1 MLNSTLLGRCHAR
14 FQWSSLVLLCL
25 AYCCH
30 PWALAGAQEAQWI
43 WSPEHPPGQAT
54 EGDCYFRKTLQLGAV
69 EQATVTITADDS
81 YELFIN
87 GRRVGAGNSIRQM
100 EQYDVT
106 GVLVRGRN
114 VIAVRVN
121 NSSPGPAA
129 LAARVLVKPKE
140 SASQSQSSA
149 WRSYSTDDSW
159 RTEIEPAGNWTA
171 SAMDDNRWKPAQ
183 MYGLLGETAPWDRRE
198 EVSPTSTSEN
208 QRFRISSEFAV
219 EEILGDDVTGS
230 LVNLAFNEFGHMIAA
245 QEQGP
250 LLLLYDSDKDG
261 VIDKKRDYCDLV
273 QGIQGILPLNG
284 DVYVSGLGPDGL
296 GIYRL
301 VDKDRNG
308 ALEEAHKIVSFKG
321 EMSEHGAHAL
331 TLGPDGR
338 IYCVLGNHVSYD
350 GQFADTSPLKTTYE
364 GDLVGPRHEDPG
376 GHAAGIKA
384 PGGTVIRFDTE
395 GKSVELVAGGLRNAY
410 DLVFH
415 PNGRLYVHDSDMESD
430 EGSVWYRPTSLYEVS
445 EGAEFGWRSGWAKWP
460 NYFYDRLPAL
470 LETGRGSP
478 TGACVYDHVMFPL
491 RYHGCLFLADWTQG
505 QILSV
510 KLAEDGSPQSEV
522 FVQGQPLNVTDLA
535 VGPDGWLYFCTGG
548 RGTKGGI
555 YQVRWLGDVPAAL
568 KDSGDGV
575 ARAVKQPQLDA
586 PFSRQAIA
594 ALKRELG
601 SAWPEA
607 IAGVAFS
614 DDNPAKF
621 RLRALEVMQL
631 FGPTPSSELL
641 LSLTNSSSE
650 SVRVRATQLLGLVKD
665 NHRVIEPLADLL
677 ADKEPRVQYAAC
689 ESLLRCAE
697 LPSSQRLLPS
707 LTTMLASPDR
717 RLAWSARRL
726 LERLPEEDW
735 QSSLL
740 AHGDQRVR
748 LQAGLAL
755 AIAAPT
761 TENGR
766 AILAMSRTMLAGFVS
781 DRNYADLLRLL
792 QVTLHRCELPEDELT
807 KLSAVLV
814 ADFPVAEPVLNREL
828 FRLLTYLN
836 AEEAVPIAIG
846 LLQSDA
852 ELSERMHIAMHL
864 ASFKRNWTAA
874 ERHAIVKFF
883 EETQSSDSGSS
894 VPLYVMN
901 ITRELCR
908 DLPLEQA
915 RIFVSEGAKWPNAAL
930 VSLFSY
936 PEKLNA
942 SDLLTLRK
950 LDQAIDQPGFD
961 GEQYKRLKTG
971 IVAILSQN
979 GDSESL
985 AYLREIWIR
994 SPERRQAVALGLAQ
1008 QPTDEDWD
1016 YLVRSLP
1023 VLETFAVTEVMQ
1035 ALCTLATATDDPQ
1048 AFRQVILHGLQMEQ
1062 DAESPA
1068 APLKLLRYWTG
1079 ENHTTLAEWQAWYAD
1094 RFPDS
1099 PEAKL
1104 PELEQRSPWSI
1115 DTLNE
1120 YFLSSDGR
1128 KGDLAHGQAVFERAT
1143 CSACH
1148 RMGSTGTAIGPDLT
1162 AIAKRFT
1169 RKEVLESILFPSHSV
1184 SDQYRTHRVL
1194 TIEGQ
1199 VVSGQVAKNSDGTL
1213 TVRDSKLHET
1223 IIAEQD
1229 VDEMKPSKTSLM
1241 PSGLLDTLS
1250 AAEIRDLLAYMGFV
1264 PPQSQNPEQQ
1274 QTANRSEETRIR

>member
-1 MLNSTLLGRCHAR
+1 MLIA
-14 FQWSSLVLLCL
+14 L
-25 AYCCH
+25 AYCCQ
-30 PWALAGAQEAQWI
+30 PWSMAQAQEAQWI
-43 WSPEHPPGQAT
+43 WSPEHPPGQAG

-87 GRRVGAGNSIRQM
+87 GRRIGAGNSIRQM

-106 GVLVRGRN
+106 SLLVRGRN
-114 VIAVRVN
+114 VIAVRVHN
-121 NSSPGPAA
+121 LSPGTAA
-129 LAARVLVKPKE
+129 LAARVLIKPKT
-140 SASQSQSSA
+140 SKTPAPA
-149 WRSYSTDDSW
+149 WESYSTDDSW
-159 RTEIEPAGNWTA
+159 RTEIEPVGNWTA
-171 SAMDDNRWKPAQ
+171 STTDDSRWKPAR

-208 QRFRISSEFAV
+208 QRFRISSEFVV

-230 LVNLAFNEFGHMIAA
+230 LVNMAFNEFGHLIAA

-250 LLLLYDSDKDG
+250 LLLLYDSNKDG
-261 VIDKKRDYCDLV
+261 VVDKKRDYCDLV

-284 DVYVSGLGPDGL
+284 DVYVSGQGPDGV

-301 VDKDRNG
+301 VDSDRNG
-308 ALEEAHKIVSFKG
+308 ALEEAHKIVSLSG
-321 EMSEHGAHAL
+321 ELSEHGAHGL

-338 IYCVLGNHVSYD
+338 IYCVLGNHVSFD
-350 GQFADTSPLKTTYE
+350 GEFADTSPLKTSYE
-364 GDLVGPRHEDPG
+364 GDLIEPRHEDPG

-384 PGGTVIRFDTE
+384 PGGTIIRFDTE
-395 GKSVELVAGGLRNAY
+395 GHSVELVAGGLRNAY
-410 DLVFH
+410 DLAFH

-445 EGAEFGWRSGWAKWP
+445 EGAEYGWRSGWAKWP
-460 NYFYDRLPAL
+460 NYYYDRLPTL

-478 TGACVYDHVMFPL
+478 TGACVYDHVMFPQ
-491 RYHGCLFLADWTQG
+491 RYHGSLFLADWTQG

-510 KLAEDGSPQSEV
+510 KLAADGSPQSEV

-555 YQVRWLGDVPAAL
+555 YQVRWLGSVPAAL
-568 KDSGDGV
+568 TDPGEGV
-575 ARAVKQPQLDA
+575 AKAVKQPQLDA
-586 PFSRQAIA
+586 PFARQAIA

-601 SAWPEA
+601 SAWAEA

-614 DDNPAKF
+614 DDNPAKY

-631 FGPTPSSELL
+631 FGPTPSPELL
-641 LSLTNSSSE
+641 LSLSQSSNE
-650 SVRVRATQLLGLVKD
+650 AVRERATQLMGLVKD
-665 NHRVIEPLADLL
+665 DSRVTDPLTELL
-677 ADKEPRVQYAAC
+677 ADKEPSVQRAAC

-697 LPSSQRLLPS
+697 LPASERLLPK
-707 LTTMLASPDR
+707 LTPLLASSDR
-717 RLAWSARRL
+717 RLAWSARRV
-726 LERLPEEDW
+726 LERLPAQAW
-735 QSSLL
+735 SSTLL
-740 AHGDQRVR
+740 SHSDQRVQ

-755 AIAAPT
+755 AIAEPT
-761 TENGR
+761 KKNGQ
-766 AILAMSRTMLAGFVS
+766 AILQMSREMLAGFVS
-781 DRNYADLLRLL
+781 DRNFVDLLRLM
-792 QVTLHRCELPEDELT
+792 QVTLHRCELSTEELAN
-807 KLSAVLV
+807 LSADLV
-814 ADFPVAEPVLNREL
+814 AEFPVAEPVLNREL

-836 AEEAVPIAIG
+836 ATEVVPAAIG

-864 ASFKRNWTAA
+864 TSFKHTWTAA
-874 ERHAIVKFF
+874 ERYAIVKFF
-883 EETQSSDSGSS
+883 EETQSGTSGSS

-901 ITRELCR
+901 VTRTLCR

-930 VSLFSY
+930 VALFSY
-936 PEKLNA
+936 PEKLTA
-942 SDLLTLRK
+942 SDLLSLRK

-979 GDSESL
+979 RDADSL

-1023 VLETFAVTEVMQ
+1023 VLESFAVTEVMQ
-1035 ALCTLATATDDPQ
+1035 ALCTMSTATDDPL

-1062 DAESPA
+1062 DSIKPA

-1079 ENHTTLAEWQAWYAD
+1079 ESYGSLTEWQTWYAN
-1094 RFPDS
+1094 RFPEG

-1104 PELEQRSPWSI
+1104 PEFEQRSPWSI
-1115 DTLNE
+1115 DTLSE

-1128 KGDLAHGQAVFERAT
+1128 QGDLVRGEAVFEQAQ
-1143 CSACH
+1143 CSDCH
-1148 RMGSTGTAIGPDLT
+1148 RMGSSGAAIGPDLT
-1162 AIAKRFT
+1162 AVAKRFT

-1184 SDQYRTHRVL
+1184 SDQYRTQRVL
-1194 TIEGQ
+1194 TASGQ
-1199 VVSGQVAKNSDGTL
+1199 VVSGQVAKNPDGTL

-1229 VDEMKPSKTSLM
+1229 VDEIMPSKTSLM
-1241 PSGLLDTLS
+1241 PSGLLDNLS
-1250 AAEIRDLLAYMGFV
+1250 ASEIRDLLAFMGFV
-1264 PPQSQNPEQQ
+1264 PAQQSTSELR
-1274 QTANRSEETRIR
+1274 TADRARESSAR